1 MEPYTPTRWEKL
13 DRFGGKTRG
22 HTLIRKFGSVVLGH
36 AEPYRGGGPKFM
48 ANGIMEYSR
57 GWWVTVEGLDP
68 LSYKH
73 RVKTKQ
79 EARKLIE
86 RLYKQ
91 RRANN
96 ADDESKTGAHRED

>member
-79 EARKLIE
+79 EARNWSTSRGLKPLVVATW
-86 RLYKQ
+86 LP
-91 RRANN
+91 
-96 ADDESKTGAHRED
+96 SLV